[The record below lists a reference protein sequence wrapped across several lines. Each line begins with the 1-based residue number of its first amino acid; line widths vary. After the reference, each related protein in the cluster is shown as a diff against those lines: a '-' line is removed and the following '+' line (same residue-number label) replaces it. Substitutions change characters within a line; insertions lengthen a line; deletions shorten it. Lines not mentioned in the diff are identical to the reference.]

1 MSLRLFSKPQRRMP
15 MYRVVRYVNGITET
29 SVDSERNEKTFT
41 DLASAQLEVKKLN
54 LDLILLDG
62 DVWRIQNI

>member
-1 MSLRLFSKPQRRMP
+1 